1 MKKKMREN
9 FAKKMSVLLLAMAIV
24 LTLGGCGASSKNFEA
39 AADSA
44 APAEEFKAEYEVT
57 EEAVA
62 DEAWDDSAESGMMDT
77 AAGAASD
84 EAWDDSVESDMMD
97 TAADTGEAQAEIIQ
111 SNEKIIYTYNYS
123 VETKQFDSFMDA
135 VQKRISEYGGYV
147 ESSETNGNSEMN
159 IRRYANM
166 VIRIP
171 ADKMHSFLNMVKEN
185 SNVTYSSSS
194 TENVTLSY
202 VDMQSHI
209 KALKTEQETLMGIL
223 EKAEKLEDIIAL
235 QNQLTNIRYE
245 LESYESQLRVYDNR
259 INYSTLYLDI
269 NEVERETNVA
279 TELTYGEEIRQGL
292 SDTMYSI
299 RQGLRDFSIW
309 FIVNLPILFIWAV
322 VLVILLLIV
331 RKILKLWAKKAGR
344 RKSARN
350 GSKGQEVNGGVWSA
364 QTETKKED
372 SDKPDGKQE

>member
-135 VQKRISEYGGYV
+135 VQKRISEYGGYI

-194 TENVTLSY
+194 PENVTLSY

-350 GSKGQEVNGGVWSA
+350 GSKGQEVIGGVWSA
-364 QTETKKED
+364 QTETKKEA
-372 SDKPDGKQE
+372 SETTDGKQE

>member
-1 MKKKMREN
+1 MKKEKRTAMKQRMCVMLLAMMMGFTLSGCGTGSKGFASGAMDSSAADMAEPQAPAEN
-9 FAKKMSVLLLAMAIV
+9 FA
-24 LTLGGCGASSKNFEA
+24 
-39 AADSA
+39 
-44 APAEEFKAEYEVT
+44 VT
-57 EEAVA
+57 EEAVE
-62 DEAWDDSAESGMMDT
+62 EAWDDAEAESGMTD
-77 AAGAASD
+77 AGA
-84 EAWDDSVESDMMD
+84 
-97 TAADTGEAQAEIIQ
+97 GEAKAETVQ

-123 VETKQFDSFMDA
+123 VETKQFDTFMQA
-135 VQKRISEYGGYV
+135 VQSRINEYGGYL
-147 ESSETNGNSEMN
+147 ESSESNGNPEMN

-171 ADKMHSFLNMVKEN
+171 ADKMHSFLNMVEEN

-223 EKAEKLEDIIAL
+223 ERATKLEDIITI

-279 TELTYGEEIRQGL
+279 TELTYGQEIKQGL
-292 SDTMYSI
+292 SDTFYNI
-299 RQGLRDFSIW
+299 GQGLRSFSIW
-309 FIVNLPILFIWAV
+309 FIVNLPILLIWAV
-322 VLVILLLIV
+322 IIAVIVLIV
-331 RKILKLWAKKAGR
+331 RKFLKIRAKKVAR
-344 RKSARN
+344 RQAAQSKSQGGIWAEAAAR
-350 GSKGQEVNGGVWSA
+350 
-364 QTETKKED
+364 TEEKKASDESSED
-372 SDKPDGKQE
+372 E

>member
-1 MKKKMREN
+1 MKKNMKKKWY
-9 FAKKMSVLLLAMAIV
+9 VTLLAMAMAFA
-24 LTLGGCGASSKNFEA
+24 LSGCGASGSKGFSESA
-39 AADSA
+39 AADMA
-44 APAEEFKAEYEVT
+44 MPEEAPEADFKVT
-57 EEAVA
+57 EEAA
-62 DEAWDDSAESGMMDT
+62 EEAWDDAEAENGMTDAGAVADESGDDSAAENGMID
-77 AAGAASD
+77 AGA
-84 EAWDDSVESDMMD
+84 
-97 TAADTGEAQAEIIQ
+97 GEVKAETVQ

-123 VETKQFDSFMDA
+123 VETKTFDEFMEA
-135 VQKRISEYGGYV
+135 VQNRINEYGGYL

-223 EKAEKLEDIIAL
+223 ERAEKLEDIITI

-269 NEVERETNVA
+269 NEVERETSVA
-279 TELTYGEEIRQGL
+279 TELSYGEEIRQGL
-292 SDTMYSI
+292 SDTLYDLG
-299 RQGLRDFSIW
+299 QGFRDFSIW
-309 FIVNLPILFIWAV
+309 FIVNLPVLLIWAV
-322 VLVILLLIV
+322 IIAVIIVIV
-331 RKILKLWAKKAGR
+331 RKLLKAHAKKAARRHAGR
-344 RKSARN
+344 LEARDR
-350 GSKGQEVNGGVWSA
+350 GAQAEQGGVWTG
-364 QTETKKED
+364 QETQPDAKSGQED
-372 SDKPDGKQE
+372 NE

>member
-1 MKKKMREN
+1 MKKKMKTNRTR
-9 FAKKMSVLLLAMAIV
+9 KMSILLLAMLLAF
-24 LTLGGCGASSKNFEA
+24 TLSGCGASSKNFEA

-44 APAEEFKAEYEVT
+44 APEEMKEAEYEVT
-57 EEAVA
+57 EDAVA
-62 DEAWDDSAESGMMDT
+62 EDDAMDTGMMDE
-77 AAGAASD
+77 AAGA
-84 EAWDDSVESDMMD
+84 
-97 TAADTGEAQAEIIQ
+97 GEVQAETVQ

-123 VETKQFDSFMDA
+123 VETKQFDTFMDV
-135 VQKRISEYGGYV
+135 VQKRINEYGGYL
-147 ESSETNGNSEMN
+147 ESSETNGNQEMN
-159 IRRYANM
+159 ILRYANM

-171 ADKMHSFLNMVKEN
+171 ADKMHSFLDMVKEN

-223 EKAEKLEDIIAL
+223 ERAEKLKDIITI

-279 TELTYGEEIRQGL
+279 TELTYGEEIRRGL
-292 SDTMYSI
+292 SDTMYDI
-299 RQGLRDFSIW
+299 GQGLRSFSIW
-309 FIVNLPILFIWAV
+309 FIVNLPILLIWAV
-322 VLVILLLIV
+322 VLVIIVLIS
-331 RKILKLWAKKAGR
+331 RALFKAGAKRAAR
-344 RKSARN
+344 REASRRGASDQVGTG
-350 GSKGQEVNGGVWSA
+350 GSWTA
-364 QTETKKED
+364 QTEKKQTEQDGTD
-372 SDKPDGKQE
+372 SNK

>member
-1 MKKKMREN
+1 MRKNLKKDL
-9 FAKKMSVLLLAMAIV
+9 KKRLCVTLLALAMV
-24 LTLGGCGASSKNFEA
+24 FTLSGCGASGSKGFSESA
-39 AADSA
+39 AADTA
-44 APAEEFKAEYEVT
+44 APQEAPAEEFKVT
-57 EEAVA
+57 EEAVEE
-62 DEAWDDSAESGMMDT
+62 EAWDDAEDEMDSGMTDA
-77 AAGAASD
+77 AAGSS
-84 EAWDDSVESDMMD
+84 EA
-97 TAADTGEAQAEIIQ
+97 EAETVQ

-123 VETKQFDSFMDA
+123 VETKQFDTFMQA
-135 VQKRISEYGGYV
+135 VQSRINEYGGYL
-147 ESSETNGNSEMN
+147 ESSESNGNPEMN

-194 TENVTLSY
+194 TEEVTLSY

-223 EKAEKLEDIIAL
+223 ERATKLEDIITI

-279 TELTYGEEIRQGL
+279 TELTYGEEIKQGL
-292 SDTMYSI
+292 SDTMYDI
-299 RQGLRDFSIW
+299 GQGMRDFSIW
-309 FIVNLPILFIWAV
+309 FIVNLPILLIWAV
-322 VLVILLLIV
+322 VIVAIILIV
-331 RKILKLWAKKAGR
+331 RKILKVRAKRVQKKRA
-344 RKSARN
+344 ARLEI
-350 GSKGQEVNGGVWSA
+350 SKKEADGVWTAHTEA
-364 QTETKKED
+364 QNTPDENTENK
-372 SDKPDGKQE
+372 

>member
-1 MKKKMREN
+1 MGRNKDMRKNLKKDL
-9 FAKKMSVLLLAMAIV
+9 KKRLCVTLLAMTMA
-24 LTLGGCGASSKNFEA
+24 LALSGCSASGSKGFSESA
-39 AADSA
+39 AADMA
-44 APAEEFKAEYEVT
+44 MPEEAPEADFKVT
-57 EEAVA
+57 EEAA
-62 DEAWDDSAESGMMDT
+62 EEAWDDAEAENGMTD
-77 AAGAASD
+77 AGA
-84 EAWDDSVESDMMD
+84 
-97 TAADTGEAQAEIIQ
+97 GQAKTETVQ

-123 VETKQFDSFMDA
+123 VETKQFDTFMQA
-135 VQKRISEYGGYV
+135 VQSRINEYGGYL
-147 ESSETNGNSEMN
+147 ESSESNGNPEMN

-171 ADKMHSFLNMVKEN
+171 ADKMHDFLNMVKEN

-223 EKAEKLEDIIAL
+223 ERATKLEDIITI

-279 TELTYGEEIRQGL
+279 TELTYGEEIKQGL
-292 SDTMYSI
+292 SDTFYDI
-299 RQGLRDFSIW
+299 GQGLRSFSIW
-309 FIVNLPILFIWAV
+309 FIVNLPILLIWAV
-322 VLVILLLIV
+322 IIAAIILIV
-331 RKILKLWAKKAGR
+331 RKILKIRAKKEAR
-344 RKSARN
+344 RKAVQSKPQGGIWAGAAAR
-350 GSKGQEVNGGVWSA
+350 
-364 QTETKKED
+364 TEEKKA
-372 SDKPDGKQE
+372 SDESSEG

>member
-1 MKKKMREN
+1 MKKKMKTNRTR
-9 FAKKMSVLLLAMAIV
+9 KMSILLLAMLLAF
-24 LTLGGCGASSKNFEA
+24 TLSGCGASSKKFEA

-44 APAEEFKAEYEVT
+44 APEEMKEAEYEVTEDAVAEDDAMDTEMTDEVT

-62 DEAWDDSAESGMMDT
+62 EDDAMDTGMMDE
-77 AAGAASD
+77 AAGA
-84 EAWDDSVESDMMD
+84 
-97 TAADTGEAQAEIIQ
+97 GEVQAETVQ

-123 VETKQFDSFMDA
+123 VETKQFDTFMDV
-135 VQKRISEYGGYV
+135 VQKRINEYGGYL
-147 ESSETNGNSEMN
+147 ESSETNGNQEMN
-159 IRRYANM
+159 ILRYANM

-171 ADKMHSFLNMVKEN
+171 ADKMHSFLDMVKEN

-223 EKAEKLEDIIAL
+223 ERAEKLKDIITI

-292 SDTMYSI
+292 SDTMYDI
-299 RQGLRDFSIW
+299 GQGLRSFSIW
-309 FIVNLPILFIWAV
+309 FIVNLPILLIWAV
-322 VLVILLLIV
+322 VLVIIVLIL
-331 RKILKLWAKKAGR
+331 RALFKAGAKRAAR
-344 RKSARN
+344 REASRRGASDQVGTG
-350 GSKGQEVNGGVWSA
+350 GSWTA
-364 QTETKKED
+364 QTEKKQTEQDGTD
-372 SDKPDGKQE
+372 SNK

>member
-1 MKKKMREN
+1 MKKEKRTAMKQR
-9 FAKKMSVLLLAMAIV
+9 MCVMLLAMMMGF
-24 LTLGGCGASSKNFEA
+24 TLSGCGTGSKSFSESA
-39 AADSA
+39 AADTA
-44 APAEEFKAEYEVT
+44 MPQEAPEADFAVT
-57 EEAVA
+57 EEAVE
-62 DEAWDDSAESGMMDT
+62 EARDDAEAESGMTD
-77 AAGAASD
+77 AGA
-84 EAWDDSVESDMMD
+84 
-97 TAADTGEAQAEIIQ
+97 GEAKAETVQ

-123 VETKQFDSFMDA
+123 VETKQFDTFMQA
-135 VQKRISEYGGYV
+135 VQSRINEYGGYL
-147 ESSETNGNSEMN
+147 ESSESHGNPEMN

-223 EKAEKLEDIIAL
+223 ERATKLEDIITI

-279 TELTYGEEIRQGL
+279 TELTYGQEIKQGL
-292 SDTMYSI
+292 SDTFYNI
-299 RQGLRDFSIW
+299 GQGLRSFSIW
-309 FIVNLPILFIWAV
+309 FIVNLPILLIWAAIIA
-322 VLVILLLIV
+322 VIVLIV
-331 RKILKLWAKKAGR
+331 RKFLKIRAKKVAR
-344 RKSARN
+344 RQAAQSKSQGGIWAEAAAR
-350 GSKGQEVNGGVWSA
+350 
-364 QTETKKED
+364 TEEKKASDESSED
-372 SDKPDGKQE
+372 E

>member
-1 MKKKMREN
+1 MKKKLC
-9 FAKKMSVLLLAMAIV
+9 VTLLAMMMV
-24 LTLGGCGASSKNFEA
+24 FTLSGCSASNSKGFSESA
-39 AADSA
+39 AADMA
-44 APAEEFKAEYEVT
+44 MPEEAPAEEYKVT
-57 EEAVA
+57 EEAV
-62 DEAWDDSAESGMMDT
+62 EEEVWDDAEVEIEMDNGMTDA
-77 AAGAASD
+77 AAGSS
-84 EAWDDSVESDMMD
+84 EAK
-97 TAADTGEAQAEIIQ
+97 AETVQ

-123 VETKQFDSFMDA
+123 VETKQFDTFMQA
-135 VQKRISEYGGYV
+135 VQSRINAYGGYL
-147 ESSETNGNSEMN
+147 ESSETNGNPEMN

-171 ADKMHSFLNMVKEN
+171 ADRMHEFLNMVKEN

-223 EKAEKLEDIIAL
+223 EKATKLEDIITI

-279 TELTYGEEIRQGL
+279 TELTYGEEIKQGL
-292 SDTMYSI
+292 SDTIYDI
-299 RQGLRDFSIW
+299 GQGLRDFSIW
-309 FIVNLPILFIWAV
+309 FIVNLPFILIWAV
-322 VLVILLLIV
+322 IIAVIILIV
-331 RKILKLWAKKAGR
+331 RKILKKQAKKQT
-344 RKSARN
+344 RKAATRSDSIWTGAAVRTDEKKAEEKKADE
-350 GSKGQEVNGGVWSA
+350 GSGQN
-364 QTETKKED
+364 
-372 SDKPDGKQE
+372 

>member
-1 MKKKMREN
+1 MEKKMKTN
-9 FAKKMSVLLLAMAIV
+9 LKKQLCVTLLAMLMV
-24 LTLGGCGASSKNFEA
+24 FTLSGCGASGSKGFNESA
-39 AADSA
+39 AADTA
-44 APAEEFKAEYEVT
+44 APQEAPVEEFKVT
-57 EEAVA
+57 EEAVEE
-62 DEAWDDSAESGMMDT
+62 EAWDDAEMDSGMTDA
-77 AAGAASD
+77 AAGA
-84 EAWDDSVESDMMD
+84 
-97 TAADTGEAQAEIIQ
+97 GEAKTETVQ

-123 VETKQFDSFMDA
+123 VETKQFDTFMQA
-135 VQKRISEYGGYV
+135 VQSRINEYGGYL
-147 ESSETNGNSEMN
+147 ESSESNGNPEMN

-171 ADKMHSFLNMVKEN
+171 ADKMHAFLNMVKEN

-194 TENVTLSY
+194 TDDVTLSY

-223 EKAEKLEDIIAL
+223 EKATKLEDIITI

-292 SDTMYSI
+292 SDTMYDI
-299 RQGLRDFSIW
+299 GQGFRDFSIW
-309 FIVNLPILFIWAV
+309 FIVNLPVLLIWAV
-322 VLVILLLIV
+322 IIIVIVLII
-331 RKILKLWAKKAGR
+331 RKILKVYEKRQLRKRASRLEASKKGA
-344 RKSARN
+344 
-350 GSKGQEVNGGVWSA
+350 EGVWTQATAANEA
-364 QTETKKED
+364 QNVTEENAEKK
-372 SDKPDGKQE
+372 

>member
-1 MKKKMREN
+1 MKKKLC
-9 FAKKMSVLLLAMAIV
+9 VTLLAMMMV
-24 LTLGGCGASSKNFEA
+24 FTLSGCSASGSKGFSES
-39 AADSA
+39 AADMA
-44 APAEEFKAEYEVT
+44 MPEEAPAEEYMVT
-57 EEAVA
+57 EEAVEE
-62 DEAWDDSAESGMMDT
+62 EAWDDTEAEMDSGMADT
-77 AAGAASD
+77 AAGAA
-84 EAWDDSVESDMMD
+84 EA
-97 TAADTGEAQAEIIQ
+97 EAQTVQ

-123 VETKQFDSFMDA
+123 VETKQFDTFMQA
-135 VQKRISEYGGYV
+135 VQSRINEYGGYL
-147 ESSETNGNSEMN
+147 ESSETNGNPEMN

-202 VDMQSHI
+202 VDMKSHI

-223 EKAEKLEDIIAL
+223 ERATKLEDIITI

-279 TELTYGEEIRQGL
+279 TELTYGEEIKQGL
-292 SDTMYSI
+292 SDTIYDI
-299 RQGLRDFSIW
+299 GQGLREFSIW
-309 FIVNLPILFIWAV
+309 FIVNLPFILIWAV
-322 VLVILLLIV
+322 IIAVIILIV
-331 RKILKLWAKKAGR
+331 RKILKKRAGKQKRKAATRSDSIWAGAAARTDEKKTEEKKADE
-344 RKSARN
+344 
-350 GSKGQEVNGGVWSA
+350 GSEQN
-364 QTETKKED
+364 
-372 SDKPDGKQE
+372 

>member
-1 MKKKMREN
+1 MEKKMKTNMKKKLC
-9 FAKKMSVLLLAMAIV
+9 VTLLAMMMVFA
-24 LTLGGCGASSKNFEA
+24 LSGCGASSKGFSES
-39 AADSA
+39 AADMA
-44 APAEEFKAEYEVT
+44 APEEAPNEEFKVT
-57 EEAVA
+57 EEAV
-62 DEAWDDSAESGMMDT
+62 EEEVWDDAVEEEVWDDTAVDNGMTDT
-77 AAGAASD
+77 AAGAS
-84 EAWDDSVESDMMD
+84 EAK
-97 TAADTGEAQAEIIQ
+97 AETVQ

-123 VETKQFDSFMDA
+123 VETKKFDEFMDA
-135 VQKRISEYGGYV
+135 VQKRINEYGGYL

-171 ADKMHSFLNMVKEN
+171 ADKMHEFLNMVKEN

-223 EKAEKLEDIIAL
+223 ERATKLEDIITI

-279 TELTYGEEIRQGL
+279 TELTYGQEIKQGL
-292 SDTMYSI
+292 SDTFYNI
-299 RQGLRDFSIW
+299 GQGLRSFSIW
-309 FIVNLPILFIWAV
+309 FIVNLPILLIWAV
-322 VLVILLLIV
+322 IIAAIILIV
-331 RKILKLWAKKAGR
+331 RKILKIRAKKEAR
-344 RKSARN
+344 RKAVQSKPQGGIWAGAAAR
-350 GSKGQEVNGGVWSA
+350 
-364 QTETKKED
+364 TEEKKA
-372 SDKPDGKQE
+372 SDESSEG

>member
-9 FAKKMSVLLLAMAIV
+9 FTKKMSVLLLAMAIV
-24 LTLGGCGASSKNFEA
+24 LSLGGCGASSKNFEA
-39 AADSA
+39 AADTA
-44 APAEEFKAEYEVT
+44 APAEEFKTEYEVT

-62 DEAWDDSAESGMMDT
+62 DEAWDDSVESGMMDT
-77 AAGAASD
+77 AAGA
-84 EAWDDSVESDMMD
+84 
-97 TAADTGEAQAEIIQ
+97 AADTGEAQAEIIQ

-123 VETKQFDSFMDA
+123 VETKQFDTFMDA
-135 VQKRISEYGGYV
+135 VQKRISEYGGYI

-223 EKAEKLEDIIAL
+223 ERAEKLEDIITI

-279 TELTYGEEIRQGL
+279 TELTYGEEIRRGL

-299 RQGLRDFSIW
+299 GQGLREFSIW
-309 FIVNLPILFIWAV
+309 FIVNLPILLIWAV
-322 VLVILLLIV
+322 VLVIIFLIV
-331 RKILKLWAKKAGR
+331 RKILKLRAKKAER

-350 GSKGQEVNGGVWSA
+350 ESKDQAGQTGVWTA
-364 QTETKKED
+364 QTEKDQETKE
-372 SDKPDGKQE
+372 E